1 MTPELYSRP
10 SSVYICGPS
19 DSQHSL
25 PEYAKDVQTLEKQI
39 SDLENF
45 AKEISTQLAHGK
57 VIAKQ
62 ACYLPF
68 HQRGFP
74 AIGWQMS
81 PRKGRAGV
89 FVAAGHAVWGISLGP
104 GTGKIVAEMV
114 IGGSNG
120 RGQGWD
126 VTKLAP

>member
-1 MTPELYSRP
+1 
-10 SSVYICGPS
+10 
-19 DSQHSL
+19 
-25 PEYAKDVQTLEKQI
+25 
-39 SDLENF
+39 
-45 AKEISTQLAHGK
+45 
-57 VIAKQ
+57 
-62 ACYLPF
+62 
-68 HQRGFP
+68 
-74 AIGWQMS
+74 MS